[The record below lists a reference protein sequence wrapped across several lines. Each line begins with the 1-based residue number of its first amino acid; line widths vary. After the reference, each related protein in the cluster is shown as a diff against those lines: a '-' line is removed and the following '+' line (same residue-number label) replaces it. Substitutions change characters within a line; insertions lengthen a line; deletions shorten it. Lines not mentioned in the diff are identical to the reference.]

1 MGVVSSL
8 SVDSK
13 KAPTKGCTYRNNS
26 MWQDSGEHAH
36 FIHTGVVTGIDSR
49 ETRSDTQTAINQ
61 KRSKWPRSTLL
72 SKNYKSSKTKQT
84 VKSNMTRSA

>member
-36 FIHTGVVTGIDSR
+36 FIHTGVVTGIDTGKHVLTHKLQS
-49 ETRSDTQTAINQ
+49 TRKDQNSHVLHYSLRTTRVAKQ
-61 KRSKWPRSTLL
+61 SKLL
-72 SKNYKSSKTKQT
+72 NLT
-84 VKSNMTRSA
+84 